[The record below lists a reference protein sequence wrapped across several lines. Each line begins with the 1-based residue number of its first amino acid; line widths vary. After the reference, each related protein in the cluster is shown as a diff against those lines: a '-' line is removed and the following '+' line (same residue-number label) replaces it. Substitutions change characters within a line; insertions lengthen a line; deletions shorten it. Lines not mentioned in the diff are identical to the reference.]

1 MNFSAKTL
9 IEPSSDRLFYTE
21 EYTQSR
27 RRLFKQLIQALVYED
42 TIKYEEKKLS
52 TGLVEFSV
60 QGIAKNGQPVIYS
73 CKGHRRASFGRV
85 ELNAE
90 PVLRTCSSQV
100 GEAASVREFLSEIAP
115 SFTIAAEFMGR
126 FIQELDHTLAN
137 DTAALFYANQ
147 QYVYAADNQSIGLL
161 RNMPYDY
168 IESGLLKAHPYH
180 PCYKSRIGFDA
191 VDNLHYGP
199 EFSPD
204 IKLVWLAV
212 RKLNCLSIAS
222 PSLNEL
228 DFYQQQL
235 GDQLIQFNTQLTERG
250 CNAGDYVF
258 IPVHPWQWLNQLLPL
273 YTADIHQRN
282 IILLGEGIEAYRPQQ
297 SIRTLA
303 NAVRPDVHYTKLAL
317 NIVNTSTARGL
328 AEHTIAN
335 APIISD
341 WLHRLVAEDNYLAKE
356 LNTIILREVKAI
368 SFSSACETI
377 ASGKIA
383 CVWRESLHP
392 YLTGDEQAIPFS
404 GLTEM
409 DRDAL
414 PVIQNWV
421 VRYGVQD
428 WLVQLLKVSVL
439 PLIRLLYAH
448 GVALESHAQNMIL
461 IHKDGWPIRAAFKD
475 FHDGVRF
482 IQDQVTHS
490 ECLTILRATPQQHL
504 AVNSSSYISASEP
517 EDVKNYLYSAFFS
530 MNLSEVALFF
540 DLHYQVPESLFW
552 NLVKDCIMG
561 YQRDFPEQHK
571 QFQLFN
577 LQSEYVIVEAHTK
590 RRLQNESSV
599 RINRVKNPLF
609 AKSLPISSQPIMEAS
624 HHE

>member
-1 MNFSAKTL
+1 MNFLTKILIDASSAH
-9 IEPSSDRLFYTE
+9 LFHTE
-21 EYTQSR
+21 EYIQSR

-42 TIKYEEKKLS
+42 TIKYAEKKLS
-52 TGLVEFSV
+52 TSLIEFSV
-60 QGIAKNGQPVIYS
+60 QGVAKNGQPVIYS
-73 CKGHRRASFGRV
+73 CKGYRRASFGRV
-85 ELNAE
+85 ELSAE
-90 PVLRTCSSQV
+90 PVLRTCSGQV
-100 GEAASVREFLSEIAP
+100 SEAVSVREFLSEIAA
-115 SFTIAAEFMGR
+115 SFTIAAEFMER

-147 QYVYAADNQSIGLL
+147 QYTYGADNQAIRLL
-161 RNMPYDY
+161 RNMPYDD
-168 IESGLLKAHPYH
+168 IESGLLRAHPYH

-204 IKLVWLAV
+204 IKLVWLAL

-235 GDQLIQFNTQLTERG
+235 GDQLIQFNTLLRGYG
-250 CNAGDYVF
+250 CNPDDYVF
-258 IPVHPWQWLNQLLPL
+258 MPVHPWQWLNQLLPL
-273 YTADIHQRN
+273 YTADIHQKN
-282 IILLGEGIEAYRPQQ
+282 IILLGEGVETYRPQQ

-303 NAVRPDVHYTKLAL
+303 NAVRPEVHYAKLAL

-335 APIISD
+335 APVISD
-341 WLHRLVAEDNYLAKE
+341 WLHRLVAEDSYLAKE
-356 LNTIILREVKAI
+356 LNPIILREVKAI
-368 SFSSACETI
+368 SFSSACEAI
-377 ASGKIA
+377 ASGQIA
-383 CVWRESLHP
+383 CLWRESLYP
-392 YLTGDEQAIPFS
+392 YLTADERAIPFS

-421 VRYGVQD
+421 ARYGVYE
-428 WLVQLLKVSVL
+428 WLVQLLTVSVL

-461 IHKDGWPIRAAFKD
+461 IHKDGWPIRVAFKD

-482 IQDQVTHS
+482 IQGQVTHS
-490 ECLTILRATPQQHL
+490 ECLTILRATPRQHL
-504 AVNSSSYISASEP
+504 ARNSSSYISASEP
-517 EDVKNYLYSAFFS
+517 EDVKNFLYSAFFS

-540 DLHYQVPESLFW
+540 DLHYQVAESTFW
-552 NLVKDCIMG
+552 RLVNDCIMG

-609 AKSLPISSQPIMEAS
+609 SQPLPSSSQPIMEVS

>member
-9 IEPSSDRLFYTE
+9 IEPSSARLFYTE

-27 RRLFKQLIQALVYED
+27 RRLFKQLIQAFVYED

-115 SFTIAAEFMGR
+115 SFAIAAEFMER

-147 QYVYAADNQSIGLL
+147 QNVYAADNQGIGLL
-161 RNMPYDY
+161 RGMPYDY
-168 IESGLLKAHPYH
+168 IESGLLKTHPYH

-222 PSLNEL
+222 PSLNEW

-235 GDQLIQFNTQLTERG
+235 GDQLIQFNALLTEHG
-250 CNAGDYVF
+250 CDVGDYVF
-258 IPVHPWQWLNQLLPL
+258 MPVHPWQWLNQLLPL

-282 IILLGEGIEAYRPQQ
+282 IILLGEGLEAYRPQQ

-356 LNTIILREVKAI
+356 LNTIILKEVKAI
-368 SFSSACETI
+368 SYSSACEAI

-383 CVWRESLHP
+383 CLWRESLHP

-461 IHKDGWPIRAAFKD
+461 IHKDGWPIRVAFKD

-482 IQDQVTHS
+482 IQDQVTYS

-517 EDVKNYLYSAFFS
+517 EDVKNFLYSAFFS

-561 YQRDFPEQHK
+561 YQREFPEQHK

-609 AKSLPISSQPIMEAS
+609 SESQFISSQPIMEAS
-624 HHE
+624 YHE

>member
-1 MNFSAKTL
+1 MNFSAKNL
-9 IEPSSDRLFYTE
+9 IESSSARLFYTE

-115 SFTIAAEFMGR
+115 SFTIAAEFTER

-147 QYVYAADNQSIGLL
+147 QYVYTADNQGIGLL

-235 GDQLIQFNTQLTERG
+235 GDQLIQFKTQLTERG
-250 CNAGDYVF
+250 CNAGDYAF
-258 IPVHPWQWLNQLLPL
+258 MPVHPWQWLNQLLPL

-335 APIISD
+335 APVISD

-409 DRDAL
+409 D
-414 PVIQNWV
+414 
-421 VRYGVQD
+421 VRYGVHD

-461 IHKDGWPIRAAFKD
+461 IHKNGWPIRVAFKD

-490 ECLTILRATPQQHL
+490 ECLNILRATPQQHL
-504 AVNSSSYISASEP
+504 ALNSSSYVSASEP

-552 NLVKDCIMG
+552 SFVKDCIMG
-561 YQRDFPEQHK
+561 YQRDFSEQHK

>member
-1 MNFSAKTL
+1 MNFSAKNL
-9 IEPSSDRLFYTE
+9 IESSSARLFYTE

-73 CKGHRRASFGRV
+73 CKGHRRASFGRI

-115 SFTIAAEFMGR
+115 SFTIAAEFMER

-147 QYVYAADNQSIGLL
+147 QYVYTADNQGIGLL

-222 PSLNEL
+222 PSLNEW

-235 GDQLIQFNTQLTERG
+235 GDQLIQFNTQLTQRG
-250 CNAGDYVF
+250 CNAGDYAF
-258 IPVHPWQWLNQLLPL
+258 MPVHPWQWLNQLLPL

-303 NAVRPDVHYTKLAL
+303 NAVRPDVHYSKLAL

-335 APIISD
+335 APVISD

-414 PVIQNWV
+414 PVIENWV
-421 VRYGVQD
+421 VCYGVHD

-461 IHKDGWPIRAAFKD
+461 IHKNGWPIRVAFKD

-504 AVNSSSYISASEP
+504 ALNSSSYISASEP